1 MLKKNF
7 RCSKDIHTSCCFT
20 RFVLIWTRIAS
31 GKLILLRR
39 RILSVYLLHH
49 AVRRSG
55 LDRFSRIAKVKG
67 EIGRKIEK
75 EKERRRERKRK
86 RERKREREHLANE
99 KFYASTRRKKP
110 TGTSLPSQ
118 LVAGRSEISPLLDFQ
133 WRLLHTGM
141 RLILKRRRISIHPR
155 DTFQR

>member
-1 MLKKNF
+1 MWKKNF

-86 RERKREREHLANE
+86 RERKRERE
-99 KFYASTRRKKP
+99 STWRMKNFTRLRVGRNLLVRRC
-110 TGTSLPSQ
+110 LRNLL
-118 LVAGRSEISPLLDFQ
+118 LVAQRSLHFSISGDASCTQ
-133 WRLLHTGM
+133 VC
-141 RLILKRRRISIHPR
+141 
-155 DTFQR
+155 D